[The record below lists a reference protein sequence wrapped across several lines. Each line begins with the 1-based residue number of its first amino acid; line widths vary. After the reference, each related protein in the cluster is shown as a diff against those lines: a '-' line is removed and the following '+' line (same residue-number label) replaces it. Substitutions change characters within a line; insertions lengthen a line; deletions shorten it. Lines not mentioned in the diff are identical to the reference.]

1 MDTRNG
7 EPSTGPLADVRIL
20 AVEQM
25 QAIPYATQLLAHLG
39 ADVVKVEDPVH
50 GESGRAS
57 KPAVRDADGRDVGAT
72 YLRNNLGKRSI
83 TLDIRSPEGR
93 DLFLRL
99 APHFD
104 VVAENFKPGTTDK
117 LGIGYA
123 DVCRVHPSVVYVSV
137 SGFGSSSD
145 SPYSAW
151 PAYAATVEAMS
162 GLYEASRMPDERP
175 RVGSAGPL
183 GDISSAVFAALG
195 TLVALRHRDRTG
207 EGQHLDVA
215 MFDAVVAMQ
224 DMIPFMWSMGE
235 HRPPV
240 ERRRSSG
247 IIDSFAAADGFF
259 VLQVVREHQFG
270 RLCKVIGH
278 EEWVDDPRLATR
290 AGWAEH
296 LDTLLRPA
304 IERWASALTK
314 LEACLALNAEGVAAA
329 PSNTPED
336 VLADPHLRAHHMLL
350 EVSRPDGKPP
360 FAVVGNPVKVLGAD
374 DGTVPHWPMLGE
386 HTDEVL
392 RTELGLSPKDIAALR
407 DRGVV

>member
-1 MDTRNG
+1 
-7 EPSTGPLADVRIL
+7 
-20 AVEQM
+20 M

-39 ADVVKVEDPVH
+39 ADVVKVEDPVQ

-57 KPAVRDADGRDVGAT
+57 KPSVRDDDGRDVGAT
-72 YLRNNLGKRSI
+72 YLRNNLGKRSL
-83 TLDIRSPEGR
+83 TLDVRSSEGR
-93 DLFLRL
+93 ELFLRL
-99 APHFD
+99 APNFD

-117 LGIGYA
+117 LGIGYD
-123 DVCRVHPSVVYVSV
+123 DVRRVHPSVIYVSV
-137 SGFGSSSD
+137 SGFGSSPN
-145 SPYSAW
+145 SPYAQW

-162 GLYEASRMPDERP
+162 GIYEAARMPDERP
-175 RVGSAGPL
+175 RLGVAGPL

-207 EGQHLDVA
+207 EGQHLDIA

-240 ERRRSSG
+240 ERRKSSG
-247 IIDSFAAADGFF
+247 IIDSFAASDGYF

-278 EEWVDDPRLATR
+278 EEWADDPRLAAR

-296 LDTLLRPA
+296 MDTLLRPA
-304 IERWASALTK
+304 IETWASSRTK
-314 LEACLALNAEGVAAA
+314 LDACMARNAEGVAAA

-336 VLADPHLRAHHMLL
+336 ILADPHLRAHHMLL
-350 EVSRPDGKPP
+350 DVPRPDDPTP
-360 FAVVGNPVKVLGAD
+360 FTVVGNPVKVTGID
-374 DGTVPHWPMLGE
+374 DGAVRRWPMLGQ
-386 HTDEVL
+386 HTRDIL
-392 RTELGLSPKDIAALR
+392 TEQLGLSETEIAGLR

>member
-1 MDTRNG
+1 MDSATHG
-7 EPSTGPLADVRIL
+7 PSTAPLADVRIL

-39 ADVVKVEDPVH
+39 ADVVKIEDPVH

-57 KPAVRDADGRDVGAT
+57 KPSVRDNDGRDVGAT
-72 YLRNNLGKRSI
+72 YLRNNLGKRSL
-83 TLDIRSPEGR
+83 TLDIRCAEGR
-93 DLFLRL
+93 ELFLRL
-99 APHFD
+99 APNFD

-117 LGIGYA
+117 LGIGYD
-123 DVCRVHPSVVYVSV
+123 DVSRVHPSVIYVSV
-137 SGFGSSSD
+137 SGFGSSPN
-145 SPYSAW
+145 SPYTEW
-151 PAYAATVEAMS
+151 PAYAVTVEAMS
-162 GLYEASRMPDERP
+162 GIYEASRMPDERP
-175 RVGSAGPL
+175 RVGVAGPL

-207 EGQHLDVA
+207 EGQHLDIA

-235 HRPPV
+235 HRPSV
-240 ERRRSSG
+240 ERRKSSG
-247 IIDSFAAADGFF
+247 IIDSFSASDGFF

-278 EEWVDDPRLATR
+278 EQWADDPRLATR

-304 IERWASALTK
+304 IETWSRTRTK
-314 LEACLALNAEGVAAA
+314 LEACVALNAEGVAAA

-336 VLADPHLRAHHMLL
+336 ILADPHLRAHHMLL
-350 EVSRPDGKPP
+350 DVPRPDDRPP
-360 FAVVGNPVKVLGAD
+360 FAVVGNPVKVAGIDEEA
-374 DGTVPHWPMLGE
+374 VRRWPMLGQ
-386 HTDEVL
+386 HTENILAD
-392 RTELGLSPKDIAALR
+392 ELGLTETEIAGLR